1 MILPGLM
8 FTALAL
14 WPWIEQ
20 RWVTHDYGWHHLL
33 DQPQRD
39 NPIRTGA
46 GMMALVF
53 YAFLLFA
60 GGNDIIAKSF
70 HISLYYTTYAFRWG
84 LLIGPPVAYWATK
97 KICYGLLQKEAEE
110 LHHGAESGTIK
121 RLPHGE
127 YIEVHREI
135 TKKRRLLLDPH
146 PQPTPEEGLSATP
159 QPRRRSAIT
168 TGRRTKLADFFFT
181 RSEPVPVTT
190 DEDTDAVREPTHSD

>member
-1 MILPGLM
+1 M

-33 DQPQRD
+33 DRPRD

-97 KICYGLLQKEAEE
+97 
-110 LHHGAESGTIK
+110 
-121 RLPHGE
+121 R
-127 YIEVHREI
+127 
-135 TKKRRLLLDPH
+135 
-146 PQPTPEEGLSATP
+146 SATACCRRRP
-159 QPRRRSAIT
+159 RSCTTAPRAAPSSGCRTASTSRSTARSPRSAGCCSTRTRSPRRRKASAPPPSPAVARRSR

>member
-1 MILPGLM
+1 MLDGALRLTPGWEIHLWGTFTIPINLLFPGVILPGLM

-20 RWVTHDYGWHHLL
+20 RWVTKDYGWHHLL
-33 DQPQRD
+33 DRPRD
-39 NPIRTGA
+39 NPVRTGA

-97 KICYGLLQKEAEE
+97 RVCYGLLQKEAEE

-121 RLPHGE
+121 RLPNGE

-135 TKKRRLLLDPH
+135 THKRRLLLDPQAPAH
-146 PQPTPEEGLSATP
+146 ARRGRRGRAE
-159 QPRRRSAIT
+159 PRRR
-168 TGRRTKLADFFFT
+168 RR
-181 RSEPVPVTT
+181 
-190 DEDTDAVREPTHSD
+190 